1 MKIVGCLPWI
11 PWADSLLFCYKI
23 QSVQCWKQ
31 KCAAVL
37 LEHGADPNIR
47 DSRGNCSLHYAVY
60 NGHEDMAALLLE
72 YHADIEQKT
81 KVQFTTF

>member
-1 MKIVGCLPWI
+1 M
-11 PWADSLLFCYKI
+11 

-37 LEHGADPNIR
+37 LEHGADANIR
-47 DSRGNCSLHYAVY
+47 DNSGNCALHYAVY
-60 NGHEDMAALLLE
+60 NGHEDMASLLLK

-81 KVQFTTF
+81 KVQFTAFLFQNLWNKVF

>member
-1 MKIVGCLPWI
+1 M
-11 PWADSLLFCYKI
+11 

-37 LEHGADPNIR
+37 LEHGANPNIR
-47 DSRGNCSLHYAVY
+47 DSSGNCALHYAVY
-60 NGHEDMAALLLE
+60 NGHEGMAALLLE

-81 KVQFTTF
+81 KVQFTAF